1 MLTVGDPFPLFNSK
15 ACVSNEKNGFIEIN
29 NSTYPGKWAVYFF
42 YPKDF
47 TFICPT
53 ELVDFAKKTVEFA
66 DRDAVLITGSTDNE
80 YSHQAWRKSHADLT
94 SLPYPML
101 AAQKLAGDLGII
113 DPVENVCLRID
124 VHRRSAGSHPVGGGV
139 SAERGPQRER
149 DDPRARRD
157 PVGRA
162 LPVQLGEGEADSQS
176 VTRFQAQG

>member
-1 MLTVGDPFPLFNSK
+1 MLTVGDPFPLFNCK
-15 ACVSNEKNGFIEIN
+15 ACVSNEKNGFIEVN

-101 AAQKLAGDLGII
+101 AAQKLANDLGII
-113 DPVENVCLRID
+113 DPVENVCLRTTFVVD
-124 VHRRSAGSHPVGGGV
+124 
-139 SAERGPQRER
+139 PQGIIQWVAAY
-149 DDPRARRD
+149 PLS
-157 PVGRA
+157 VGR
-162 LPVQLGEGEADSQS
+162 S
-176 VTRFQAQG
+176 VTETIRVLDAIQSDELCPCNWEKGSPTLKV

>member
-1 MLTVGDPFPLFNSK
+1 MLTVGDPFPLFNCK
-15 ACVSNEKNGFIEIN
+15 ACVSNEKNGFIEVN

-53 ELVDFAKKTVEFA
+53 ELVDFAKKTVDFA

-113 DPVENVCLRID
+113 DPVENVCLRTTFVVD
-124 VHRRSAGSHPVGGGV
+124 
-139 SAERGPQRER
+139 PQGTIQWVAAY
-149 DDPRARRD
+149 PLS
-157 PVGRA
+157 VGRS
-162 LPVQLGEGEADSQS
+162 VGETLRVLDAIQS
-176 VTRFQAQG
+176 DELCPCNWEKGSPTLKV